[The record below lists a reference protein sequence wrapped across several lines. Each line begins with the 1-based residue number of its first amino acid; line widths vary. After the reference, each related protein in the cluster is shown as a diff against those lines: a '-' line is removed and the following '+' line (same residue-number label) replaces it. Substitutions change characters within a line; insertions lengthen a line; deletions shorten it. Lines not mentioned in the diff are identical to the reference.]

1 MDPIKV
7 EVFLSVPACSGGLA
21 VKRVIDDVAQTYA
34 DQMEVIYHKGRDE
47 RYEELKLSSAP
58 AIIVGDLVRFIGVC
72 PTKEGLIGALRE
84 AGLE

>member
-1 MDPIKV
+1 MDPIRV
-7 EVFLSVPACSGGLA
+7 EVFLSVPACSGGVA
-21 VKRVIDDVAQTYA
+21 VRRLIEEVAQTYGG
-34 DQMEVIYHKGRDE
+34 QMEVAYHQGRDA

>member
-1 MDPIKV
+1 MAPIKI
-7 EVFLSVPACSGGLA
+7 EAFLSVPACSGGVA
-21 VKRVIDDVAQTYA
+21 VRRLIDDATNEYPGRI
-34 DQMEVIYHKGRDE
+34 EVVYHQGRDE

-84 AGLE
+84 AGLQ

>member
-7 EVFLSVPACSGGLA
+7 EVFLSVPACSGGVA
-21 VKRVIDDVAQTYA
+21 VRRLIDEVARQYG
-34 DQMEVIYHKGRDE
+34 DQMDVVYHEGRDE

-58 AIIVGDLVRFIGVC
+58 AIIVGDLVRFIGLC

-84 AGLE
+84 AGLG

>member
-1 MDPIKV
+1 VDPIEV
-7 EVFLSVPACSGGLA
+7 EVFLSVPACSGGVA
-21 VKRVIDDVAQTYA
+21 VRRLIEDVQQQYGN
-34 DQMEVIYHKGRDE
+34 QMEVVYHQGRDE
-47 RYEELKLSSAP
+47 RYDELKLSSAP

>member
-7 EVFLSVPACSGGLA
+7 EVFLSIPACSGGVA
-21 VKRVIDDVAQTYA
+21 VRRLIEDVQAQYGN
-34 DQMEVIYHKGRDE
+34 QMGIVYHQGRDE

>member
-21 VKRVIDDVAQTYA
+21 VRRLIEDVQKQYGS
-34 DQMEVIYHKGRDE
+34 QMEVIYHQGRDE

-58 AIIVGDLVRFIGVC
+58 AIIVGDLVRFIGLC
-72 PTKEGLIGALRE
+72 PTREGLIGALRE

>member
-1 MDPIKV
+1 MDPIRV

-21 VKRVIDDVAQTYA
+21 VRRLIDEVAQQYG
-34 DQMEVIYHKGRDE
+34 DQMDVVYNQGRDA

-72 PTKEGLIGALRE
+72 PTKEGFIGALRE

>member
-1 MDPIKV
+1 MDPIRV
-7 EVFLSVPACSGGLA
+7 EVFLSVPACSGGVA
-21 VKRVIDDVAQTYA
+21 VRRLIDEVAQTYG
-34 DQMEVIYHKGRDE
+34 DQMDVAYHQGRDA

>member
-1 MDPIKV
+1 V
-7 EVFLSVPACSGGLA
+7 EVFLSVPACSGGVA
-21 VKRVIDDVAQTYA
+21 VRRLIDEVTQHYG
-34 DQMEVIYHKGRDE
+34 DQMDVVYHQGRDA

-58 AIIVGDLVRFIGVC
+58 AIIVGGLVRFIGLC